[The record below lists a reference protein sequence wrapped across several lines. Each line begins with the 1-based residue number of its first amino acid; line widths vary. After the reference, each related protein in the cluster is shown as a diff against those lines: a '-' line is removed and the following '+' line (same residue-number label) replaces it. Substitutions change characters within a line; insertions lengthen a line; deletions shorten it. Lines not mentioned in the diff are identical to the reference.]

1 MNKPSKDPISLVSRI
16 LSRLYTLWLVWT
28 YPFVS
33 VGKNFWAHYSCD
45 LRRPVASHIK
55 IGNSVWL
62 DRDVW
67 LNIPASPCRKDPVIV
82 IEDGCKVGRRCMIS
96 AKNLVHIE
104 RNVVFAP
111 SVLVMDHNHA
121 FEDVTVPIVAQGITE
136 GGTIRINEGCWIGF
150 GVAIVCSQGE
160 LVIGKNSVIGANS
173 VVTRSIPPG
182 SVATGNPARV
192 IKQFDPSKGE
202 WVLEAAGRPGS
213 HRGNQPSDRNKFRIA
228 RCRSESVPD

>member
-1 MNKPSKDPISLVSRI
+1 MSRPSKDPLSLVSRI

-55 IGNSVWL
+55 IGNSVAL

-67 LNIPASPCRKDPVIV
+67 LNIPAAAPGGNNPVIV

-96 AKNLVHIE
+96 AKNSVHIE
-104 RNVVFAP
+104 RNVIFSP

-121 FEDVTVPIVAQGITE
+121 FEDVTVPILAQGVTK
-136 GGTIRINEGCWIGF
+136 GGAIRINEGCWIGY
-150 GVAIVCSQGE
+150 GVAIVCGHGE

-173 VVTRSIPPG
+173 VVTRSVPPG
-182 SVATGNPARV
+182 SVVTGNPARV
-192 IKQFDPSKGE
+192 VKRFDPSKGE
-202 WVLEAAGRPGS
+202 WVLGLTGVAASTRE
-213 HRGNQPSDRNKFRIA
+213 N
-228 RCRSESVPD
+228 